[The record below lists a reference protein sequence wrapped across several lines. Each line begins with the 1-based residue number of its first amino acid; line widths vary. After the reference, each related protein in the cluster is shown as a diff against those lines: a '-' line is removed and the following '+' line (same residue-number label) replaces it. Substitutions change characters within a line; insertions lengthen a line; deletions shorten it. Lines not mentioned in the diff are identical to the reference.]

1 MTLHRLRKGLGAAEW
16 IVVDGDT
23 YALDRSRGLDFD
35 AETFEREANAA
46 IANRDRS
53 PRNVERLS
61 RAVQLYRGDFF
72 ENAKDGE
79 WYLPIRNRLRDLYA
93 RSLDTLGR
101 ARMAAGD
108 FSAAA
113 ETYQRLVNFDELD
126 EDATRNL
133 MTALEKQGDSA
144 GAKRAYRR
152 LAAALKRELGE
163 EPSF

>member
-1 MTLHRLRKGLGAAEW
+1 M
-16 IVVDGDT
+16 VDGDT

-46 IANRDRS
+46 IVNRDKHA
-53 PRNVERLS
+53 RNVERLA
-61 RAVQLYRGDFF
+61 RAVQVYRGDFF

-101 ARMAAGD
+101 VRMKDGD
-108 FSAAA
+108 YPAAA

-152 LAAALKRELGE
+152 LAATLKRELGE
-163 EPSF
+163 EPGF